1 MPYYVVKAIDNAGK
15 EVTRSFE
22 AENEVQLLSFLEFL
36 NLTPIKI
43 SKRPEI
49 LGRIQKRLHFGK
61 IKRKD
66 LIDLFE
72 NLHLLA
78 QSGVPLGVG
87 LWDLAEDIDNPAV
100 RDMLQDVA
108 YRIQSGLSI
117 SSAMARYESVL
128 GPIAVNLIR
137 IGEETG
143 SLDRVFKDISEHYAR
158 IEEFVSKVKQALIYP
173 AFALVTIT
181 GALIFWMVYVLPR
194 LAELFKGLNVQ
205 LPGITLFVLGLSEFV
220 QEYIVTIFVVLV
232 GVAVFLALLRQKNE
246 RFRYITDKLLLSTPI
261 ISMVL
266 KNFNFAFFSEYMRLM
281 INAGV
286 PLYDTLQ
293 TLQDSINNR
302 VFKRAVGFIKEHV
315 STGRSI
321 SSGMRQTGVFPSL
334 MVRMVAVGEETGG
347 LDEQLNYLATYYYNK
362 LDYITQNIAKIIEPV
377 IIITVGLFMAV
388 IMISLLL
395 PIYDLI
401 SQIGRQF

>member
-1 MPYYVVKAIDNAGK
+1 MPYYSVKAVDNSGRV
-15 EVTRSFE
+15 VTRAVE
-22 AENEVQLLSFLEFL
+22 ADNEVQLLSFLEFL
-36 NLTPIKI
+36 NLTPVKV
-43 SKRPEI
+43 SRRPEF
-49 LGRIQKRLHFGK
+49 LGRLQKALHFRN

-78 QSGVPLGVG
+78 QSGVPLGAG
-87 LWDLAEDIDNPAV
+87 LWDLAEDMEKPALKE
-100 RDMLQDVA
+100 MLHDIA

-117 SSAMARYESVL
+117 SDAMARYENVL
-128 GPIAVNLIR
+128 GPIAVNLVR

-158 IEEFVSKVKQALIYP
+158 IEDFLSKVKQALIYP

-181 GALIFWMVYVLPR
+181 FALVFWLVYVLPR

-205 LPGITLFVLGLSEFV
+205 LPTITVIVLNVSEFV
-220 QEYIVTIFVVLV
+220 KEYLTIIVLV
-232 GVAVFLALLRQKNE
+232 MTAVAVVFFTARKKSE
-246 RFRYITDKLLLSTPI
+246 RFRYLTDKLFLKTPI
-261 ISMVL
+261 VGMIL
-266 KNFNFAFFSEYMRLM
+266 NNFNYAFFSEYMRLM
-281 INAGV
+281 VSAGV
-286 PLYDTLQ
+286 SLYETLQ
-293 TLQDSINNR
+293 TLEESFHNR
-302 VFKRAVGFIKEHV
+302 VFKRAMAEMKESV
-315 STGRSI
+315 SAGSSI
-321 SSGMRQTGVFPSL
+321 SDSMRRTRLFPSL
-334 MVRMVAVGEETGG
+334 MVRMIAVGEEAGG
-347 LDEQLNYLATYYYNK
+347 LDDQLNYLARYYYNK

-377 IIITVGLFMAV
+377 IIITVGLFMAI

>member
-1 MPYYVVKAIDNAGK
+1 MPYYVVRAIDNAGR

-22 AENEVQLLSFLEFL
+22 AEDEVHLLSFLEFL

-43 SKRPEI
+43 SKRPEF
-49 LGRIQKRLHFGK
+49 LGHISRALHFRK

-78 QSGVPLGVG
+78 QSGIPLGVG
-87 LWDLAEDIDNPAV
+87 LWDLAEDIENPAV
-100 RDMLQDVA
+100 RDMLHDIA
-108 YRIQSGLSI
+108 YRVQSGLSI
-117 SSAMARYESVL
+117 SSAMARYENVL

-143 SLDRVFKDISEHYAR
+143 SLDRVFKDISDHYAR

-181 GALIFWMVYVLPR
+181 GALIFWMVYVLPK

-205 LPGITLFVLGLSEFV
+205 LPAITLFVLGMSEFV
-220 QEYIVTIFVVLV
+220 KEYITLIFIVFVGLAVLI
-232 GVAVFLALLRQKNE
+232 AVLRKKNE
-246 RFRYITDKLLLSTPI
+246 RFRYMTDKLLLKIPVI
-261 ISMVL
+261 NMVL
-266 KNFNFAFFSEYMRLM
+266 RNFNFAFFSEYMRLM

-286 PLYDTLQ
+286 PLLDTLQ

-302 VFKRAVGFIKEHV
+302 VFKRAVAFIKEHV
-315 STGRSI
+315 SAGGSI
-321 SSGMRQTGVFPSL
+321 SSGMRQTKVFPSL

-347 LDEQLNYLATYYYNK
+347 LDDQLNYLATYYYNK

-377 IIITVGLFMAV
+377 IIITVGLFMAL
-388 IMISLLL
+388 IMVSLLL

>member
-1 MPYYVVKAIDNAGK
+1 MPYYVVKAVDNSGK

-22 AENEVQLLSFLEFL
+22 AEDEVHLLSFLEFL

-43 SKRPEI
+43 SRRPEF
-49 LGRIQKRLHFGK
+49 LGRISKALHFRK
-61 IKRKD
+61 IKRKE

-78 QSGVPLGVG
+78 QSGVPFGVG
-87 LWDLAEDIDNPAV
+87 LWDLAEDVENPAIK
-100 RDMLQDVA
+100 DMLHDVA
-108 YRIQSGLSI
+108 YRVQAGLSI

-143 SLDRVFKDISEHYAR
+143 SLDRVFKDIADHYAR
-158 IEEFVSKVKQALIYP
+158 IEEFVGKVKQALIYP

-194 LAELFKGLNVQ
+194 LAELFKGLNVE
-205 LPGITLFVLGLSEFV
+205 LPGITLFVLGLSQFV
-220 QEYIVTIFVVLV
+220 QEYITLIFMFFVVLAV
-232 GVAVFLALLRQKNE
+232 LVAVLRRKNE
-246 RFRYITDKLLLSTPI
+246 RFRYVTDKLLLSVPVI
-261 ISMVL
+261 KMVL
-266 KNFNFAFFSEYMRLM
+266 ENFNFAFFSEYMRLM

-286 PLYDTLQ
+286 PLYETLQ
-293 TLQDSINNR
+293 ILQDSINNR
-302 VFKRAVGFIKEHV
+302 VFKRAVALIKEHV
-315 STGRSI
+315 STGGSI
-321 SSGMRQTGVFPSL
+321 SSGMRLSKVFPSL

-347 LDEQLNYLATYYYNK
+347 LDEQLNYLARYYYNK

-377 IIITVGLFMAV
+377 IIITVGLFMAL
-388 IMISLLL
+388 IMVSLLL

-401 SQIGRQF
+401 SQIGGQF

>member
-15 EVTRSFE
+15 EITRSFE
-22 AENEVQLLSFLEFL
+22 AEDEVHLLSFLEFL
-36 NLTPIKI
+36 NLTPLKI
-43 SKRPEI
+43 SKRPEF
-49 LGRIQKRLHFGK
+49 LGRISRTLHFRK

-87 LWDLAEDIDNPAV
+87 LWDLAEDVDNPAI
-100 RDMLQDVA
+100 RDMLHDVA
-108 YRIQSGLSI
+108 YRVQSGLSI
-117 SSAMARYESVL
+117 SSAMARYENVL

-143 SLDRVFKDISEHYAR
+143 SLDRVFKDIADHYAR
-158 IEEFVSKVKQALIYP
+158 IEEFVSKVRQALIYP

-181 GALIFWMVYVLPR
+181 GALIFWLVYVLPK
-194 LAELFKGLNVQ
+194 LEEFFKGLNVQ
-205 LPGITLFVLGLSEFV
+205 LPGITLFVLSMSNFV
-220 QEYIVTIFVVLV
+220 QKYLILVFTSIIAFVILIAVL
-232 GVAVFLALLRQKNE
+232 RKKSE
-246 RFRYITDKLLLSTPI
+246 RFRYMTDKLLLSIPI
-261 ISMVL
+261 IKMVL
-266 KNFNFAFFSEYMRLM
+266 ENFNFAFFSEYMRLM
-281 INAGV
+281 VNAGISF
-286 PLYDTLQ
+286 YDALEI
-293 TLQDSINNR
+293 LQDSINNR
-302 VFKRAVGFIKEHV
+302 VFKRAVAIIKKHV
-315 STGRSI
+315 STGGSI
-321 SSGMRQTGVFPSL
+321 SSGMRMTGVFPSL

-347 LDEQLNYLATYYYNK
+347 LDEQLNYLARYYYNK

-377 IIITVGLFMAV
+377 IIITVGLFMAL
-388 IMISLLL
+388 IMVSLLL